1 MLLNVLIAFFLDTLL
16 GDPVFRAH
24 PVRLIGSLLTFFE
37 RIFYPLRWKV
47 IGGLF
52 LIVSALIIVFFVT
65 LGLNWLNRFFTLPFS
80 INVITVLLLYFLFC
94 NREMVREARLVF
106 HTLQDGDLERARE
119 RVGRIV
125 GRDTAGLD
133 TRGIIRATVE
143 SVAENIVD
151 GFTAPLF
158 YFLVGGIPLAYVYKT
173 VNTIDSRFGYRSS
186 RYERFG
192 KIGARLDDV
201 LNFIPA
207 IQGEGARI
215 DIFRRTKTP
224 EPQQRHLGSRFFCLP
239 WAPSRGTFLLWR
251 RDQTETVDWRGQFK
265 GERAR
270 GSGDNSSSSLPLL
283 ANGLYHSF
291 PFPRIGCPASPAAS
305 LRLALAGIIK
315 NLLHLLFPYIFY
327 RESGEEKRDANH
339 CCPVESHCWG
349 S

>member
-1 MLLNVLIAFFLDTLL
+1 MLLNVLIAFFLDTML

-207 IQGEGARI
+207 RINGFIVYCASGFRAKVLESIFSEGRKPPSPNSGISEAGFSACLGLRLVGPSSYGGMIKQKPWIGEDSLKESELEDPGIILRAVSLYW
-215 DIFRRTKTP
+215 RTVYIT
-224 EPQQRHLGSRFFCLP
+224 L
-239 WAPSRGTFLLWR
+239 FLFL
-251 RDQTETVDWRGQFK
+251 
-265 GERAR
+265 A
-270 GSGDNSSSSLPLL
+270 SGVLLRLPLVF
-283 ANGLYHSF
+283 G
-291 PFPRIGCPASPAAS
+291 
-305 LRLALAGIIK
+305 
-315 NLLHLLFPYIFY
+315 
-327 RESGEEKRDANH
+327 
-339 CCPVESHCWG
+339 
-349 S
+349 

>member
-94 NREMVREARLVF
+94 NREMVRKARLVC

-207 IQGEGARI
+207 RINGFIVYCASGFRAKVLESIFSEGRKHPSPNSGISEAGFSACLGLRLVGPSSYGGVIKQKPWIGEDSLKESELEDPGI
-215 DIFRRTKTP
+215 ILRTVSLYWRTVYIT
-224 EPQQRHLGSRFFCLP
+224 L
-239 WAPSRGTFLLWR
+239 FLFL
-251 RDQTETVDWRGQFK
+251 
-265 GERAR
+265 A
-270 GSGDNSSSSLPLL
+270 SGVLLRLPLVF
-283 ANGLYHSF
+283 G
-291 PFPRIGCPASPAAS
+291 
-305 LRLALAGIIK
+305 
-315 NLLHLLFPYIFY
+315 
-327 RESGEEKRDANH
+327 
-339 CCPVESHCWG
+339 
-349 S
+349 